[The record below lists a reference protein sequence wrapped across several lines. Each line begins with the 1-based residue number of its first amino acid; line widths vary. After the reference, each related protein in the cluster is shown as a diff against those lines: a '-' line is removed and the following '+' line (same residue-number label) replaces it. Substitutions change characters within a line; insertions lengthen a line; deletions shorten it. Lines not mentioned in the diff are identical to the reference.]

1 MKKIATSLLRLFGI
15 IALVT
20 LLTVSIQLFTQG
32 MWLWGLPSL
41 DEVQSVSLSY
51 PSVTDTVKEVSEPE
65 DMELALKLTGFLKY
79 DLFEK
84 ADTNDEPLISITYH
98 RTDGTEQTVSANR
111 TTVWWQGKAYALKE
125 KDMFVNL
132 TEGLFFLEDLQE
144 NETAKK

>member
-1 MKKIATSLLRLFGI
+1 MKKIAKSLLRLLGLI
-15 IALVT
+15 VIVT
-20 LLTVSIQLFTQG
+20 ILTVGIQIFTQG

-132 TEGLFFLEDLQE
+132 PEGLFFLEDLQE

>member
-1 MKKIATSLLRLFGI
+1 MKKIAKSLLRLFGI

>member
-1 MKKIATSLLRLFGI
+1 MKKIAKSLLRLFGS

-84 ADTNDEPLISITYH
+84 ADTNDGPLISITYH

-132 TEGLFFLEDLQE
+132 TEGLFFLEELQE

>member
-1 MKKIATSLLRLFGI
+1 MKKIAKSLLRLLGLI
-15 IALVT
+15 VIVT
-20 LLTVSIQLFTQG
+20 ILTVGIQIFTQG

>member
-1 MKKIATSLLRLFGI
+1 MKKIAKSLLRLFGS

-41 DEVQSVSLSY
+41 DEVQSVSISY
-51 PSVTDTVKEVSEPE
+51 PSVTDTVKEVSDQE
-65 DMELALKLTGFLKY
+65 DMELALKLTNFLKY
-79 DLFEK
+79 NVFEK
-84 ADTNDEPLISITYH
+84 ADTTQEPLIHITYH
-98 RTDGTEQTVSANR
+98 RKDGSDQTISANR

>member
-1 MKKIATSLLRLFGI
+1 MKKIVKSLLRLFGI

-32 MWLWGLPSL
+32 MWLWGLPSF
-41 DEVQSVSLSY
+41 DEVQSVRIAY

-84 ADTNDEPLISITYH
+84 ADTTGEPLIAITYH
-98 RTDGTEQTVSANR
+98 RKDGTEQTVSANR
-111 TTVWWQGKAYALKE
+111 TTVWWQGKAHALKE

>member
-1 MKKIATSLLRLFGI
+1 MKKIAKSLLRLFGI

-79 DLFEK
+79 DQFEK

>member
-1 MKKIATSLLRLFGI
+1 MKKIAKSLLRLFGI

-65 DMELALKLTGFLKY
+65 DIELALKLTGFLKY

>member
-1 MKKIATSLLRLFGI
+1 MKKIAKSLLRLLGL
-15 IALVT
+15 IAAVT
-20 LLTVSIQLFTQG
+20 ILTVGIQIFTQG

-51 PSVTDTVKEVSEPE
+51 PNVTDTVKEVSEPE

-84 ADTNDEPLISITYH
+84 ADTTDEPLISITYH

>member
-1 MKKIATSLLRLFGI
+1 MKKIAKSLLRLFGI

-65 DMELALKLTGFLKY
+65 DMELALKLTCFLKY

>member
-1 MKKIATSLLRLFGI
+1 M
-15 IALVT
+15 
-20 LLTVSIQLFTQG
+20 
-32 MWLWGLPSL
+32 

>member
-1 MKKIATSLLRLFGI
+1 MKKIAKSLLRLFGI

-98 RTDGTEQTVSANR
+98 RTNGTEQTVSANR

>member
-1 MKKIATSLLRLFGI
+1 
-15 IALVT
+15 
-20 LLTVSIQLFTQG
+20 

>member
-1 MKKIATSLLRLFGI
+1 MKKIAKSLLRLFGI

-84 ADTNDEPLISITYH
+84 ADTTGEPLISITYH
-98 RTDGTEQTVSANR
+98 RADGTEQTVSANR

>member
-1 MKKIATSLLRLFGI
+1 MKKNAKSLLRLFGI

-32 MWLWGLPSL
+32 MWLWGLPSF
-41 DEVQSVSLSY
+41 DEVQSVRIAY

-111 TTVWWQGKAYALKE
+111 TTV
-125 KDMFVNL
+125 
-132 TEGLFFLEDLQE
+132 
-144 NETAKK
+144 